1 MEKGEEIAR
10 ADQAKQILEHP
21 LYVEALTTVKEALV
35 QQLLDTRVAEEVER
49 DRLYITIK
57 ALELVNQHIQSV
69 LETGKLA
76 EREQEDFLT
85 QVMGVV
91 QNHVQQHR
99 S

>member
-21 LYVEALTTVKEALV
+21 LYVEALSTVREALIEH
-35 QQLLDTRVAEEVER
+35 LLNTRVAEEVER

-57 ALELVNQHIQSV
+57 ALDLVNQHITSV

-85 QVMGVV
+85 Q
-91 QNHVQQHR
+91 
-99 S
+99 

>member
-35 QQLLDTRVAEEVER
+35 QHLLDTRVAEEVER

-57 ALELVNQHIQSV
+57 ALDLVHQHIQSV

-76 EREQEDFLT
+76 EREQEDFI
-85 QVMGVV
+85 
-91 QNHVQQHR
+91 N
-99 S
+99 